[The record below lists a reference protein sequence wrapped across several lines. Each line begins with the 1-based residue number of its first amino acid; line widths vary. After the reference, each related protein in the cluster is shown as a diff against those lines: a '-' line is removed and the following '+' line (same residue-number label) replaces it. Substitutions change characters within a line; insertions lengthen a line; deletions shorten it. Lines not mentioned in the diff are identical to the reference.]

1 MAKMGQLSTACL
13 AMGSVSLFATSPA
26 ALAAR
31 IASTRPA
38 LKGEKGGPATVR
50 KKPTPCPQGPV
61 SLTNPAPSLLGHLT
75 KVTVPVARRLTSP
88 HPHHVTQRSNAKL
101 HIQEQDSG
109 ASVGIKVSRVGT
121 ALLQISLA
129 VSHFVTER
137 AVPAARSVLTRSAHQ
152 RERAGAVTTKRR
164 QLLYLKV
171 LVSLTAH
178 VLVLLAPLAPLHVH
192 VAKQWSPLPPVQTK
206 DAPKS
211 GTGWGPVLMC
221 PMRTGHQWMLAST

>member
-26 ALAAR
+26 APAAR
-31 IASTRPA
+31 IASTGHA
-38 LKGEKGGPATVR
+38 LIRERGGPATAR
-50 KKPTPCPQGPV
+50 KKLTPCPQGPV
-61 SLTNPAPSLLGHLT
+61 SLINLALSLPGHRT
-75 KVTVPVARRLTSP
+75 KVTVPVARRLT

-109 ASVGIKVSRVGT
+109 ASAGIEVSWVGT